1 MINDIEEL
9 AKLFADYLN
18 KSDIFYNRYDN
29 RNIFEILQEDYDCL
43 EREFYSFI
51 KTYKNEIS
59 FLLYDSIKDKK
70 KFIEY
75 CVCIS

>member
-18 KSDIFYNRYDN
+18 KSGIFYNQYDN

-43 EREFYSFI
+43 EREFYTFI
-51 KTYKNEIS
+51 KTNKNDIS
-59 FLLYDSIKDKK
+59 FLLYESVKDKK